1 MGFKDPLRYMEDGMP
16 GAEEVRFQSALLI
29 ISKGDRDGFP
39 VTFLSSQTFMP

>member
-1 MGFKDPLRYMEDGMP
+1 MKIFFFCRRKQENFW
-16 GAEEVRFQSALLI
+16 AEEVRFQSALLI